1 MKEYLNITQLAK
13 LRNITSETLR
23 HYDRI
28 GLLKPDYVD
37 ELTGYRYYS
46 MNQVELFDTII
57 DLRNLGVPL
66 KDIAVYMRSRNVEN
80 TYTLLKD
87 KEADLKRE
95 IAEKKKQLEHI
106 QNKTHYLEKMGN
118 LDFDSEAR
126 WEIVQRNTRQFV
138 ISKMYEKSLTDF
150 LYEFTRLRANMQSEY
165 TVFGTSISGSLILKD
180 SFFANNEMRLSRYPA
195 IPLEL
200 CKTKLSYGQV
210 MELPEGSYLCCYG
223 RGVFQAGKPIVNRIK
238 KYLEYRG
245 LQIVGN
251 LYERDIIDLSLT
263 NEESE
268 LAYCIE
274 IPVFSC

>member
-1 MKEYLNITQLAK
+1 MKEYLSITQLAK

-37 ELTGYRYYS
+37 EFTGYRYYS

-66 KDIAVYMRSRNVEN
+66 KDIAVYMSSRNVAN

-87 KEADLKRE
+87 KEADLKKE
-95 IAEKKKQLEHI
+95 IAEKEKQLEHI
-106 QNKTHYLEKMGN
+106 QNKTRYLEKMSN
-118 LDFDSEAR
+118 LDFDSESK
-126 WEIVQRNTRQFV
+126 WEIVQRETRQFV
-138 ISKMYEKSLTDF
+138 ISKAYQESLTDF
-150 LYEFTRLRANMQSEY
+150 LYEFTRLRANMQSEH
-165 TVFGTSISGSLILKD
+165 TVFGTSISGSLIMKD
-180 SFFANNEMRLSRYPA
+180 SFFTNSETRLNRYPV

-200 CKTKLSYGQV
+200 CKAKLSYGQIAD
-210 MELPEGSYLCCYG
+210 LPAGPYLCCYG
-223 RGVFQAGKPIVNRIK
+223 RGVFQVGNPIIDRIK
-238 KYLEYRG
+238 KYIERHG
-245 LQIVGN
+245 LQIAGN

-274 IPVFSC
+274 IPLLSC